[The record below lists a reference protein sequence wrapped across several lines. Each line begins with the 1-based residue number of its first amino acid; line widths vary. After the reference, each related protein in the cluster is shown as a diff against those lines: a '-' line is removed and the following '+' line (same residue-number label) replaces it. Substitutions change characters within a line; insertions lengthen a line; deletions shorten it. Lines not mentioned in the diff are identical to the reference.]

1 MTHIPLRMCVACR
14 AMKPASDMIRIVNN
28 KNSDTAE
35 LDINKKKFGR
45 GAYICKS
52 MECIRKA
59 EKKRGLERHLGIS
72 NAADIYRQAEELI

>member
-14 AMKPASDMIRIVNN
+14 AMRPAADMIRIVND
-28 KNSDTAE
+28 KNSNTAA

-52 MECIRKA
+52 IDCIKKA

-72 NAADIYRQAEELI
+72 NAADIYRQAEELV

>member
-14 AMKPASDMIRIVNN
+14 AMKPVSDMIRIVND

-35 LDINKKKFGR
+35 LDIYKKKFGR

-52 MECIRKA
+52 IECIKKA
-59 EKKRGLERHLGIS
+59 EKKRALERHLGIS
-72 NAADIYRQAEELI
+72 HAEDIYRQAEELV